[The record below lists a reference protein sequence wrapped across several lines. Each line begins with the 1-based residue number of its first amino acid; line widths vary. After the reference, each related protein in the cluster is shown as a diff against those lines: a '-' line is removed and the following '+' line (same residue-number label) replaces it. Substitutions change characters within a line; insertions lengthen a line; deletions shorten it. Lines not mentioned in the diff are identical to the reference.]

1 MTAHQNP
8 HTPKLTIDLPAIA
21 ARDRAVSDAETGME
35 LAAALL
41 DSAADVPLLLAE
53 LGRLCSQLLA
63 LRLDYANLRAAARA
77 AVSAAYDGEPDPFAY
92 MTDELDLAWPIEYRS
107 TEDGR

>member
-53 LGRLCSQLLA
+53 LGRLWSQLLA
-63 LRLDYANLRAAARA
+63 LRLDYANLRAAAQA
-77 AVSAAYDGEPDPFAY
+77 AVSATYDGEPDPSAY
-92 MTDELDLAWPIEYRS
+92 LTDELDRAWPIEYQS
-107 TEDGR
+107 TKDGR